1 MSTILKL
8 VLVFSLTVGVLS
20 VPGDAYVL
28 NGPHLLELMTAK
40 SGRAQGLAVSQKLFL
55 YDSGGYE
62 SIELKE
68 TARYI
73 FPRAFRSDVESAYA
87 SRIHLLS
94 QNMAV
99 TIVDGEISADS
110 ESEFDLYKDIILYNT
125 RETLN
130 RRLTQLGLDVT
141 ITSLGRFEK
150 KIAYVLGVQY
160 PDESK
165 SQLWVDR
172 ETFRPIRWLLV
183 RGGDVEAH
191 ELLEFRY
198 SNWQQVEGAWYP
210 MIVEMYERGQ
220 LVRKIVADH
229 IRINPVLPKELFDVV
244 RIRSQHQTRAEKSFD
259 RDGREDMQ
267 DLDKTIEDF
276 RKMYQ

>member
-1 MSTILKL
+1 MQ
-8 VLVFSLTVGVLS
+8 
-20 VPGDAYVL
+20 A
-28 NGPHLLELMTAK
+28 
-40 SGRAQGLAVSQKLFL
+40 
-55 YDSGGYE
+55 
-62 SIELKE
+62 
-68 TARYI
+68 
-73 FPRAFRSDVESAYA
+73 
-87 SRIHLLS
+87 
-94 QNMAV
+94 
-99 TIVDGEISADS
+99 
-110 ESEFDLYKDIILYNT
+110 
-125 RETLN
+125 
-130 RRLTQLGLDVT
+130 
-141 ITSLGRFEK
+141 
-150 KIAYVLGVQY
+150 

-165 SQLWVDR
+165 SQLWSDR

-183 RGGDVEAH
+183 RGADVEAH

-220 LVRKIVADH
+220 LARKIVADH

-244 RIRSQHQTRAEKSFD
+244 RIRSQYQTRAEKGFD